1 MLRREQQDA
10 DREAAGEF
18 WEEWGLVFTTKL
30 GTPFSPRN
38 DYRNFQLILERAD
51 LPRIRLHDL
60 RHTAASLMLAE
71 GVQARV
77 IMQTLGHSQ
86 ISITLNTYGH
96 VSQDLSRDAAD
107 RMESLMGRA
116 DDALA
121 AKMAAAEAEMDPST
135 RLLADDHASD

>member
-1 MLRREQQDA
+1 
-10 DREAAGEF
+10 
-18 WEEWGLVFTTKL
+18 
-30 GTPFSPRN
+30 
-38 DYRNFQLILERAD
+38 
-51 LPRIRLHDL
+51 
-60 RHTAASLMLAE
+60 MLAE

-96 VSQDLSRDAAD
+96 VSADLSRDAAD

-121 AKMAAAEAEMDPST
+121 AKMAAAREQEMTLRPGSSLMIMLLT
-135 RLLADDHASD
+135 RPNAGAASGNRTPDLRITSALLCHLS

>member
-1 MLRREQQDA
+1 M
-10 DREAAGEF
+10 
-18 WEEWGLVFTTKL
+18 
-30 GTPFSPRN
+30 
-38 DYRNFQLILERAD
+38 ERAD

-96 VSQDLSRDAAD
+96 VSQELSRDAAD

-116 DDALA
+116 DAALA
-121 AKMAAAEAEMDPST
+121 AKMAATEAEMNPST
-135 RLLADDHASD
+135 QLLADDHASD

>member
-96 VSQDLSRDAAD
+96 VSADLSREAAD

-121 AKMAAAEAEMDPST
+121 AKMAADEASNEPCDP
-135 RLLADDHASD
+135 APG